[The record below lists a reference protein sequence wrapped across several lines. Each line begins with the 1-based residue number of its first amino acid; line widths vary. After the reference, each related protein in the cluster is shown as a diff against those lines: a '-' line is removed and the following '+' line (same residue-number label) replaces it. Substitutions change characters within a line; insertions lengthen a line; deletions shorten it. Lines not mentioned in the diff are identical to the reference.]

1 MTKLNMLEG
10 VLFGVFVVTTNA
22 LVVMNT
28 GWVFL
33 VALWN
38 SVFVGI
44 IPIVSM
50 VTIVSFLAFALL
62 EDHLGGIRRRLDGV
76 QP

>member
-44 IPIVSM
+44 IPIVSV

-62 EDHLGGIRRRLDGV
+62 EDHLGGIRRRLDGF